1 MKHISF
7 LFVVVTIFSFIVS
20 AQYAH
25 ASAPICNGQTA
36 TVYVDSGIIVGGPNN
51 GTPYTGT
58 LTANTASVIVGTSGD
73 DTIIGS
79 GLSDTICAGDGNDT
93 IDGGTGT
100 DKIAFSTNSD
110 TTGITIS
117 ATGSNSGNLTT
128 ATGTST
134 FTRTESFVGT
144 SYDDTFVFGTSG
156 SLTGTVDGADGA
168 DTADYSARTSAVSLN
183 MITKV
188 FTSVA
193 GAVTNIENAIGGAGA
208 DTIIGNSSTNTLT
221 GNSGNDIIFGQDGA
235 DTINGGAGRDI
246 LIGGTGAD
254 TLVAD
259 SSSTGDIMIADETSY
274 SNNSTVNTSAL
285 SAIRTEWALTSTS
298 YANRVAHIQGTL
310 AGGLNGTYQLKASTL
325 QADSD
330 PDSLD
335 GNSSSVKNWYIL
347 NTALDSLVN
356 SFAGETITNI

>member
-7 LFVVVTIFSFIVS
+7 LFVVVALCGFISS
-20 AQYAH
+20 AQYAS
-25 ASAPICNGQTA
+25 ASAPTCNGQTA
-36 TVYVDSGIIVGGPNN
+36 TVYVDSGVIVGGPNN
-51 GTPYTGT
+51 GSAYTGT

-79 GLSDTICAGDGNDT
+79 GLADTICAGDGNDT
-93 IDGGTGT
+93 IDGGAGT

-110 TTGITIS
+110 TSGITIS
-117 ATGSNSGNLTT
+117 VTGSNSGSIAT

-134 FTRTESFVGT
+134 FTRAESFVGT
-144 SYDDTFVFGTSG
+144 SYDDTFAFGTSG
-156 SLTGTVDGADGA
+156 SLTGALDGADGA

-183 MITKV
+183 MITKA
-188 FTSVA
+188 FTSIA
-193 GAVTNIENAIGGAGA
+193 GAVTNIENAIGGSGA
-208 DTIIGNSSTNTLT
+208 DTIVGNSADNTLT
-221 GNSGNDIIFGQDGA
+221 GNAGNDIMFGQDGA
-235 DTINGGAGRDI
+235 DTINGGAGKDI
-246 LIGGTGAD
+246 IIGGKGAD
-254 TLVAD
+254 TIVAD

-274 SNNSTVNTSAL
+274 SNSSTVNTSAL

-310 AGGLNGTYQLKASTL
+310 AGGLNGTYQLKTSTL

-330 PDSLD
+330 SDSMD

-347 NTALDSLVN
+347 NTALDSLAN
-356 SFAGETITNI
+356 SFAGETVTNI